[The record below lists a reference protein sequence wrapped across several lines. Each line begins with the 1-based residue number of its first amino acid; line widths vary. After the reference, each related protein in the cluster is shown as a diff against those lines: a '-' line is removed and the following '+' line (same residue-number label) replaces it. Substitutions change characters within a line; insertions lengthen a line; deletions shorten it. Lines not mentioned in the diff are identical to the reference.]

1 MASTTTGVELVTLT
15 KDGAPVPPGAPV
27 VSPPAPSSD
36 SGVLLGS
43 TTSQDTQEAEVPALS
58 RFRTVVIIFQLS
70 TVNFMTSAVTGLVTV
85 GLPTISATLNLPTKL
100 ALWPASVTNLT
111 TASTLMIAGAA
122 SDVIGPRTV
131 DIAGCFLV
139 GVAILAAAGS
149 QTGEQLVG
157 MRALQGVAL
166 SLHLAASVGIVSQSL
181 RAGKAR
187 NLAFAFLGLSQPM
200 GFSFGLVTGG
210 IMIDTTGWRPGWWI
224 FGGIILGLAFV
235 GMWALPSQRK
245 NRTFGQVLKECG
257 QKVDWVGAALA
268 SVAMALSSYL
278 LAIVSADPHR
288 IREAGSIVILCLA
301 VAAVPAFVYW
311 VHYRVQINKPALIP
325 NSLWKNKA
333 FSTICG
339 TITLSFAVLGSM
351 ELFASLFFQE
361 IQHLSALQAS
371 IRILPSLIVGTLLNL
386 GTGLVVHRIPALW
399 LVMISSLL
407 CAGGPLLM
415 AVIQPQWTYW
425 ANAFVA
431 QLLQPISVDVMFTV
445 GLIIV
450 SETFPEDK
458 QSLAGAVF
466 NTAAQFGQALGLAVM
481 QIVSALVRQAEERK
495 GNVDGDDAL
504 FAGYKASF
512 WTMFS
517 FMMLCILLGGIGL
530 RGAGRVGVKR
540 D

>member
-1 MASTTTGVELVTLT
+1 MPLLT
-15 KDGAPVPPGAPV
+15 PVH
-27 VSPPAPSSD
+27 
-36 SGVLLGS
+36 
-43 TTSQDTQEAEVPALS
+43 LS
-58 RFRTVVIIFQLS
+58 
-70 TVNFMTSAVTGLVTV
+70 
-85 GLPTISATLNLPTKL
+85 
-100 ALWPASVTNLT
+100 
-111 TASTLMIAGAA
+111 
-122 SDVIGPRTV
+122 
-131 DIAGCFLV
+131 
-139 GVAILAAAGS
+139 
-149 QTGEQLVG
+149 
-157 MRALQGVAL
+157 
-166 SLHLAASVGIVSQSL
+166 
-181 RAGKAR
+181 
-187 NLAFAFLGLSQPM
+187 
-200 GFSFGLVTGG
+200 
-210 IMIDTTGWRPGWWI
+210 
-224 FGGIILGLAFV
+224 
-235 GMWALPSQRK
+235 
-245 NRTFGQVLKECG
+245 
-257 QKVDWVGAALA
+257 
-268 SVAMALSSYL
+268 
-278 LAIVSADPHR
+278 
-288 IREAGSIVILCLA
+288 
-301 VAAVPAFVYW
+301 
-311 VHYRVQINKPALIP
+311 
-325 NSLWKNKA
+325 
-333 FSTICG
+333 
-339 TITLSFAVLGSM
+339 
-351 ELFASLFFQE
+351 FQE